1 MEIIKFFTKHTAI
14 RFVISGGTA
23 AVTHL
28 SVLFLLNGIYGI
40 HYLISTT
47 FGFLCAF
54 GVSFTLHKFWTF
66 KSHEERTEKQA
77 VMYLGTSLFG
87 LFLNNVL
94 MYVFVGY
101 FHIQVLISQIFV
113 GLMVACSS
121 FFISRN
127 FVFKY
132 NPTPI
137 TNKNE

>member
-14 RFVISGGTA
+14 RFVISGGMA

-28 SVLFLLNGIYGI
+28 SVLFVLNSVYGI
-40 HYLISTT
+40 HYLVSTT
-47 FGFLCAF
+47 AGFLCAF
-54 GVSFTLHKFWTF
+54 GVSFTMHKFWTF

-77 VMYLGTSLFG
+77 IMYFGTSLFG

-94 MYVFVGY
+94 MYIFVDY

-127 FVFKY
+127 FVFK
-132 NPTPI
+132 N
-137 TNKNE
+137 TNVPNKIE

>member
-14 RFVISGGTA
+14 RFVISGSMA

-28 SVLFLLNGIYGI
+28 SVLFLFNSVYGI
-40 HYLISTT
+40 HYLIATT
-47 FGFLCAF
+47 AGFLCAF
-54 GVSFTLHKFWTF
+54 GVSFTMHKFWTF

-77 VMYLGTSLFG
+77 IMYLGTSLFG
-87 LFLNNVL
+87 LFLNNML
-94 MYVFVGY
+94 MYLFVDH
-101 FHIQVLISQIFV
+101 FHIQVLLSQIFV

-132 NPTPI
+132 KKENQTI
-137 TNKNE
+137 